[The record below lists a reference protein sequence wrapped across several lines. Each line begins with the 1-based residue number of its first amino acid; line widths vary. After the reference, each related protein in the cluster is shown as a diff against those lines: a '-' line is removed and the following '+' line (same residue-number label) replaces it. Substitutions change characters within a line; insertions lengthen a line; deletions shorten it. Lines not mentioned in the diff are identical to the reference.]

1 MMKVLI
7 ADDHRLMVEGLQNLL
22 SANGIEVIG
31 VAGDGLEAVNLAR
44 TLMPDI
50 VLMDL
55 RMPNCDGL
63 TATRLIKTEMPEMR
77 IVILTTSADDHDLF
91 ESVRNGASGYLL
103 KSVSG
108 SEVIEALKGLEHGI
122 PPFSPGLAA
131 KIMGEFAKQA
141 SARDEAEPVVRT
153 DSHAKEESGRGP
165 GLTLRQREVLALVS
179 QGMSYK
185 EVGAKLGMSTRTVK
199 YHMREIILNLHLKNR
214 AQAMMY
220 AARNDMD

>member
-22 SANGIEVIG
+22 SANGIDVIG

-77 IVILTTSADDHDLF
+77 IVILTTSADDRDLF

-131 KIMGEFAKQA
+131 KIMGEFAKQT

-153 DSHAKEESGRGP
+153 ESYAKEESGRGP
-165 GLTLRQREVLALVS
+165 GLTPRQREVLALVS